1 MRLLVEVCSKRHIPN
16 EPFLNSIQEI
26 TSEELKTVEMEVGQ
40 GRRIAADR
48 SLQKL
53 LPERW
58 VALPSR
64 TQLVTM
70 PRGYALDFS
79 GAQRG
84 DDADHNRREPQHLG
98 GNALIRACR
107 VPSQGQRF
115 GTQLVRSFSRKD
127 AEVWALSIGGRS
139 APLNLTPPLLIL
151 ESHVDKKKWALSRSA
166 SCGLIELE
174 PELLT
179 RRHPLKGLGPGKYA
193 TLLSDL
199 PTEHLQATLVQCM
212 DKVKCFS
219 AGPLP
224 GWQGSGR
231 VRGIGNHAL
240 IVCGKTSG
248 LS

>member
-1 MRLLVEVCSKRHIPN
+1 M
-16 EPFLNSIQEI
+16 
-26 TSEELKTVEMEVGQ
+26 EMEVGQ

-48 SLQKL
+48 GLQKL

-70 PRGYALDFS
+70 PRRYALDFS
-79 GAQRG
+79 RAQRG

-98 GNALIRACR
+98 GNARIRACR
-107 VPSQGQRF
+107 VPRQGQRL
-115 GTQLVRSFSRKD
+115 GTEFVRSFSRKD
-127 AEVWALSIGGRS
+127 ADVWALSIEGRS

-151 ESHVDKKKWALSRSA
+151 ESHVDKKKWALSRSV

-193 TLLSDL
+193 TFLSDL
-199 PTEHLQATLVQCM
+199 PTEHLQAALVQCM

-224 GWQGSGR
+224 GWKGSGR
-231 VRGIGNHAL
+231 VRGIGNHVL
-240 IVCGKTSG
+240 IVCGKTPG